1 MTLIKS
7 KRGFLFTIAT
17 IILIIPLIYLV
28 SFYSSVSETQM
39 EDTISTIRCDELH
52 YYVEDVRRDMERAVT
67 IFGRRAAAYAIDEI
81 INTPPSTFLSNYTFN
96 CTKYCHVNCT
106 TFIHPENG
114 SEAAIAELIVCGTLH
129 GKNVTKMLN
138 NTLPEWIEGITE
150 EGRLM
155 GFDVNITPFK
165 IKVVPI
171 DAWHF
176 ATIVENKVRVS
187 DKEGLCFYTES
198 IMTAISNSSI
208 IGLEDPLYT
217 VRILEKGGENKQI
230 WPCDNPVL
238 PRAKAGCGV
247 NGSGISGGRAV
258 FSTDMGNMNEYREYC
273 NGSSSTVP
281 PTGDVQRQ
289 VFVLNED
296 KASLCTPGM
305 KECFNANMPRHFRA
319 FIAYKNLPANCNV
332 TIPYITGT
340 GDLENDPPVFGGSV
354 DPECNDTR
362 IKSGDCLLVLNINE
376 SCPGLHSLHYVLLG
390 YNSTDVN
397 ISCYYVSDVENYA
410 TTCSINLSNGP
421 CFFDRLDGNLNLS
434 KKYVE
439 QANETFGTTSIGI
452 ESFVDIYML
461 YNMKNLGYDV
471 VVNSTYSWIDYLYWQ
486 NITGCDV
493 SGYCE
498 ATNYSFKLD
507 CSHAHKYRLD
517 TICENVSKC
526 PVCGDGF
533 CDSLEDCVSCP
544 ADCECPGCPV
554 FINLT
559 NCKENCNGNCDVVF
573 NLSVMNQ
580 TGHLMNLSANP
591 VINITIKKGGVTSSS
606 METMDISETGKY
618 YYIEKNVNKNWWIN
632 GSVRIKEPG
641 CPLLRNATEFMQVN
655 NPLFHD
661 CH

>member
-1 MTLIKS
+1 MVLIKS

-17 IILIIPLIYLV
+17 IILIIPLIYFI
-28 SFYSSVSETQM
+28 SFYSGVSETKM
-39 EDTISTIRCDELH
+39 EDTIGRIRCDELH
-52 YYVEDVRRDMERAVT
+52 YFVEDVRRDMERAVT
-67 IFGRRAAAYAIDEI
+67 IFGRRAAVYAINEVV
-81 INTPPSTFLSNYTFN
+81 NTIPPTFLSNYSFN
-96 CTKYCHVNCT
+96 CTKSCHVNCA

-114 SEAAIAELIVCGTLH
+114 SEAAIAEMVVCGTFH
-129 GKNVTKMLN
+129 GENVTEMEN
-138 NTLPEWIEGITE
+138 NTLSNWIWKIIETGKE
-150 EGRLM
+150 M

-165 IKVVPI
+165 IKVVPR

-176 ATIVENKVRVS
+176 ATILENKVRIS
-187 DKEGLCFYTES
+187 DKEGLCFYKES
-198 IMTAISNSSI
+198 IMTAISNTSI

-217 VRILEKGGENKQI
+217 VSILKRSGGMSKQI

-238 PRAKAGCGV
+238 PRAKVGCGV
-247 NGSGISGGRAV
+247 DGSGIGGGCAV
-258 FSTDMGNMNEYREYC
+258 FSTEMANMNEYREYC

-296 KASLCTPGM
+296 KPSLCTPGM
-305 KECFNANMPRHFRA
+305 KECFNASMPRHFRA

-332 TIPYITGT
+332 TIPYILGT

-354 DPECNDTR
+354 DPECNDTK

-376 SCPGLHSLHYVLLG
+376 SCPSLHSLHYVLLG
-390 YNSTDVN
+390 HNSTDVN
-397 ISCYYVSDVENYA
+397 TSCYYVSDVENYA
-410 TTCSINLSNGP
+410 TSCSINLSNGP
-421 CFFDRLDGNLNLS
+421 CFFDRLDGNPNLS

-439 QANETFGTTSIGI
+439 QANETFGTTLIGI
-452 ESFVDIYML
+452 ESLVDIYTL
-461 YNMKNLGYDV
+461 YNMKNIGYDV
-471 VVNSTYSWIDYLYWQ
+471 VANSTYSRVDYLYWQ
-486 NITGCDV
+486 NVTGCDV

-498 ATNYSFKLD
+498 VSNYSFKLD
-507 CSHAHKYRLD
+507 CPHAHKYRLD
-517 TICENVSKC
+517 TICENVSEC

-591 VINITIKKGGVTSSS
+591 VINITVQPGPPPFTAMMNQVGG
-606 METMDISETGKY
+606 ETGKY
-618 YYIEKNVNKNWWIN
+618 YYIEKNVNKNKWIN

-641 CPLLRNATEFMQVN
+641 CPLLRNVTEHKKARN
-655 NPLFHD
+655 LD
-661 CH
+661 SC